1 MGTQTSGRRA
11 RILAAT
17 LRVVGRYGVAPITT
31 RKIAQEAGVNLSALH
46 RYFSSKDALLLA
58 ALDEATTLMIAALPA
73 PPAAGWSHSAA
84 LDETCM
90 SLGVLIDAEPCLPL
104 VRCELLLYLRRHP
117 VLNPDACRQQER
129 YVGTLSGL
137 YYSTSSVGEHATAC
151 HAFAELVA
159 AMVDSLALTSASRDD
174 RNAPGRPPG
183 HALRVAR
190 GHSRIGDRS

>member
-17 LRVVGRYGVAPITT
+17 LRVVGRHGVASITT
-31 RKIAQEAGVNLSALH
+31 RKIAQEADVNLSALH

-151 HAFAELVA
+151 YALAELVA
-159 AMVDSLALTSASRDD
+159 SMVDGLALTSASRDARD
-174 RNAPGRPPG
+174 DPGRPRG
-183 HALRVAR
+183 SALRVVR
-190 GHSRIGDRS
+190 GRSRIGDRS

>member
-17 LRVVGRYGVAPITT
+17 LRVVGRYGVASITT

-84 LDETCM
+84 LDETCI

>member
-1 MGTQTSGRRA
+1 MGTQTSDRRA

-17 LRVVGRYGVAPITT
+17 LRVVGHDGVASITT

-46 RYFSSKDALLLA
+46 RHFSSKDALLLA

-84 LDETCM
+84 LDETCI

>member
-1 MGTQTSGRRA
+1 MGTQTSDRRA

-17 LRVVGRYGVAPITT
+17 LRVVGRNGVALITT
-31 RKIAQEAGVNLSALH
+31 RKVAQEAGVNLSALH

-117 VLNPDACRQQER
+117 VLNPDARRQQER

-137 YYSTSSVGEHATAC
+137 YYSTSSVGDHATAC

-159 AMVDSLALTSASRDD
+159 AMVDSLALTSASRDT

-183 HALRVAR
+183 HALRVVR

>member
-1 MGTQTSGRRA
+1 MGTQTSDRRA

-17 LRVVGRYGVAPITT
+17 LRVVGRVGVASITT
-31 RKIAQEAGVNLSALH
+31 RTIAQEAGVNLSAVH
-46 RYFSSKDALLLA
+46 RYFSSKDALLIA

-73 PPAAGWSHSAA
+73 PPGVDWSHSAA
-84 LDETCM
+84 VDETCV
-90 SLGVLIDAEPCLPL
+90 SLGALIDAEPCLPL
-104 VRCELLLYLRRHP
+104 VRCELLLFLRRHP
-117 VLNPDACRQQER
+117 VLNQDARRQQER

-151 HAFAELVA
+151 HALAELVA
-159 AMVDSLALTSASRDD
+159 AMVDGLALTSASRDA

-183 HALRVAR
+183 HALRVLR

>member
-1 MGTQTSGRRA
+1 MGTQTSDRRA

-17 LRVVGRYGVAPITT
+17 LRVVGRVGVASITT

-46 RYFSSKDALLLA
+46 RYFSSKDGLLLA

-73 PPAAGWSHSAA
+73 PSGVDWSHSAA
-84 LDETCM
+84 VDETCM

-104 VRCELLLYLRRHP
+104 VRCELLLYMRRHP
-117 VLNPDACRQQER
+117 VLNGDARRQQER

-137 YYSTSSVGEHATAC
+137 YYSTSSVGDHATAC

-159 AMVDSLALTSASRDD
+159 TMVDGLALTSASRDAQ
-174 RNAPGRPPG
+174 NAPRRPPG
-183 HALRVAR
+183 HALRVVR
-190 GHSRIGDRS
+190 GQSRIGDRS